1 MTRSG
6 GDQSY
11 IGKFRMEPGIPV
23 VIISGPVGV
32 GKSAV
37 GGALGEILETAMTPH
52 TFIDFDHLRYT
63 YPRPMGDAWGNTLAF
78 RNLKDV
84 WANCAAAGSLN
95 LIISSVVEDWSFIDD
110 VQRAIPD
117 SDIVTFQLSAGV
129 STLQSRVRKREIGS
143 GLDWHVNR
151 AAELAEILAA
161 DDVPCDHSLN
171 TENRSVIEIAQEIAD
186 QVQWRL
192 V

>member
-1 MTRSG
+1 MTKP
-6 GDQSY
+6 D
-11 IGKFRMEPGIPV
+11 IPV

-37 GGALGEILETAMTPH
+37 GEELGEILEIAVTPH
-52 TFIDFDHLRYT
+52 TFVDFDQLRYT
-63 YPRPMGDAWGNTLAF
+63 YPRPKDDAWGNTLAF
-78 RNLKDV
+78 QNLKDV

-95 LIISSVVEDWSFIDD
+95 LIISSVVEDWSFIED
-110 VQRAIPD
+110 VRRSIPD
-117 SDIVTFQLSAGV
+117 CNIVTFQLHADV
-129 STLQSRVRKREIGS
+129 STLQSRVRKREVGS
-143 GLDWHVNR
+143 GLTWHVNR

-161 DDVPCDHSLN
+161 DDVPRDHSLN